1 MSAASVLIKS
11 DLASMLLILPEKGE
25 VAWGSR
31 EGVDPSLSPGE
42 QTRALRTRAEEAAQW
57 IASQQ
62 SVRRRLRL
70 AVLDVDDALCIW
82 LKPASL
88 AGPVLGAAFRS
99 ACEDWGEEGAAYTPE
114 PLIQPASPKQSR
126 LVGRAKNA
134 ESVEEEPI
142 RPSSCGV
149 VGVRDPLI
157 RIWLDAL
164 DQRGL
169 HPESVMTLWHAI
181 SHAWRGEGDQVRA
194 TVLSLDGH
202 RLVWAWH
209 RGADLLAA
217 GSASGGESGADES
230 EATAS
235 RAASR
240 ISLDWLTWAAQ
251 IGVVP
256 ERIRIIGAES
266 QTIGASIARTWGG
279 DSAWTG
285 EPNDDPVGSTI
296 RAAALSS
303 TVDVPR
309 DGRRRLSRLESRP
322 TRTTRRQYQIVGA
335 ALTLG
340 AIACISLG
348 GRLLDERT
356 SMTQEWI
363 SQRST
368 LTERVKETWP
378 GGNIAPGESP
388 VDRAQSLFQ
397 QELNREAFTPP
408 PAPRPLLAEAHRI
421 TSALLDPF
429 DDTDGASVSDADDQA
444 MTDGAAPAP
453 PTALVVLQLVTD
465 QQSSFQVRVQDRR
478 EVNLLTQRLSAP
490 FFAIDW
496 RTGGRT
502 SATPLEPE
510 FVGTWKERIF
520 P

>member
-1 MSAASVLIKS
+1 MSSASVLIKS
-11 DLASMLLILPEKGE
+11 DLASMHLILPQKGV
-25 VAWGSR
+25 VAWSAR
-31 EGVDPSLSPGE
+31 EEVDPSLSPAE
-42 QTRALRTRAEEAAQW
+42 QTRTLRLRAEEAAQW

-82 LKPASL
+82 LKPVSL

-114 PLIQPASPKQSR
+114 PLIQPVASQQSR
-126 LVGRAKNA
+126 LVGRAKGA
-134 ESVEEEPI
+134 ESGEDEPL

-157 RIWLDAL
+157 RLWLDAL

-169 HPESVMTLWHAI
+169 HPEGVMTLWHAI
-181 SHAWRGEGDQVRA
+181 AHAWRGEGDQVRA

-217 GSASGGESGADES
+217 GSVTGGESGTDDPA
-230 EATAS
+230 ATAS

-256 ERIRIIGAES
+256 ERVRIIGAET
-266 QTIGASIARTWGG
+266 QTIGASIAKTWGG
-279 DSAWTG
+279 DLAWSG
-285 EPNDDPVGSTI
+285 EADDDPVGATI
-296 RAAALSS
+296 RAAAASP
-303 TVDVPR
+303 TIDVPR

-322 TRTTRRQYQIVGA
+322 TRTTRRQYQIVGG

-340 AIACISLG
+340 AIACVSLG

-363 SQRST
+363 SQRSA

-378 GGNIAPGESP
+378 GGSIAPGESP
-388 VDRAQSLFQ
+388 IDRAQTLFQ

-408 PAPRPLLAEAHRI
+408 PVPRPLLSEAHRI
-421 TSALLDPF
+421 VSALLEPF
-429 DDTDGASVSDADDQA
+429 ESDDGAGASADGGE
-444 MTDGAAPAP
+444 MTGEEGTSQP
-453 PTALVVLQLVTD
+453 PTALVVLQLVAD